1 MYLQVPSTNIV
12 SRGVSPMVRTAS
24 QSPTVIQLQYD
35 GPNLQQTLMNQTKAS
50 GSPFKKKELDEQ
62 ESSIMNKKER
72 SSQDV
77 QLINDAQSNYQP

>member
-1 MYLQVPSTNIV
+1 
-12 SRGVSPMVRTAS
+12 
-24 QSPTVIQLQYD
+24 
-35 GPNLQQTLMNQTKAS
+35 MNQTKAS

-77 QLINDAQSNYQP
+77 QLINDA